1 MATTALESALMV
13 TNNLAS
19 IVRTMTA
26 LLLASSLCVAST
38 IPDYPVSHPGDYAV
52 STRAAG
58 LSIGVQPVEDPKDQ
72 ETYFRAELKAKGF
85 VPVFVVIQNEASE
98 GSFLFDKTKVTYGPA
113 DSTLSTP
120 KTGSRG
126 ADAFAAAAIPFVGI
140 FAVPKIISNAAE
152 VQHNL
157 LKKEVQST
165 TLSPGKSLHG
175 FLYIPVPKDAPREKI
190 HLRVP
195 ITRAGADE
203 TLVLDLVF

>member
-1 MATTALESALMV
+1 MV
-13 TNNLAS
+13 NNTLAS
-19 IVRTMTA
+19 T
-26 LLLASSLCVAST
+26 LLALIAFLLAPSRGAAST
-38 IPDYPVSHPGDYAV
+38 IPDYPLSQPGDYAV
-52 STRAAG
+52 STRASG
-58 LSIGVQPVEDPKDQ
+58 LTIGVKVVEDPKDQ
-72 ETYFRAELKAKGF
+72 ETYFHAEFKAKGF
-85 VPVFVVIQNEASE
+85 VPIFLVIQNESGE

-126 ADAFAAAAIPFVGI
+126 GDAFAAAAIPFVGI

-165 TLSPGKSLHG
+165 TLSPGKSVHG
-175 FLYIPVPKDAPREKI
+175 FLYIPVPRDAPREKI

-203 TLVLDLVF
+203 TVVLDLVF